1 MDIKLLILYNYIK
14 YLNRNDK
21 IEKKILSSK
30 DLNYSHLILS
40 SFVPNKIRKI
50 IKNEIGQILQYNV
63 EFPNHEVQVNFII
76 YDKNED
82 IAKYDLYSNLVFSW
96 LKMAFMYSRA
106 NCSKKLKIFI
116 YMLEEKKYLPEKPVE
131 ILSPDH
137 CNSAVTTACQSK
149 TEIIIYRKEEWFK
162 VLIHES
168 FHSLGLDFANYSTKK
183 FEEGI
188 NNIFPLKEISV
199 TETYAEFWAT
209 ILNCLFCSFS
219 MIDKKSD
226 FENFMLYNCFFIQ
239 FEQIFSLL
247 QMIKILNFM
256 GINYK
261 SLYQKD
267 SISISVRKYLYKEK
281 TNVFAYYILK
291 CLLLFYYD
299 DFLEWCS
306 KNNIS
311 LLRFNRD
318 IKTLNSLL
326 DFIREKHAN
335 KDFIDSLKDV
345 GSFIGDIK
353 KDNENNEDN
362 EDIKIFLKTTRMT
375 VVDFNF

>member
-1 MDIKLLILYNYIK
+1 MKFSKDSEFFLKFLIDKFDKFNKKGILKNNDEVFKMLFNDINLSYNYIK

-168 FHSLGLDFANYSTKK
+168 FHSLGLDFANY
-183 FEEGI
+183 
-188 NNIFPLKEISV
+188 
-199 TETYAEFWAT
+199 
-209 ILNCLFCSFS
+209 
-219 MIDKKSD
+219 
-226 FENFMLYNCFFIQ
+226 
-239 FEQIFSLL
+239 
-247 QMIKILNFM
+247 
-256 GINYK
+256 
-261 SLYQKD
+261 
-267 SISISVRKYLYKEK
+267 
-281 TNVFAYYILK
+281 
-291 CLLLFYYD
+291 
-299 DFLEWCS
+299 
-306 KNNIS
+306 
-311 LLRFNRD
+311 
-318 IKTLNSLL
+318 
-326 DFIREKHAN
+326 
-335 KDFIDSLKDV
+335 
-345 GSFIGDIK
+345 
-353 KDNENNEDN
+353 
-362 EDIKIFLKTTRMT
+362 
-375 VVDFNF
+375 